1 MSTPEPVDEPVPVQ
15 NEGNTVPEPE
25 PTKHIRPRD
34 KGHLLAPQ
42 DVDHP
47 RDRWDMYYVYMFIR
61 KFTTLKEDIPS
72 FIDVTD
78 LENAILDDSGKVNIL
93 LEQVILRFILNLRP
107 NTRNTSSDQIPA
119 TLSSILHEFLKDK
132 DRPRERTVFW
142 DYNSDSNVMPA
153 KDQGG
158 DLWSYSWD
166 LKLKILRQ
174 LVDWQL
180 EYSASIRDII
190 DTAWQFKPKAHKKKS
205 ETPKLAPEAGE
216 PGSRESLLVK
226 PLGQDQLRLRFWV
239 ADDSPR
245 LYTSTNP
252 WKTGCRFQCV
262 AQNLDQYIDWIEK
275 LRYIAPPEAEDGKP
289 YRDARCEIHWDLI
302 YAMELRVDTIER
314 GLEEEKRLRDALAR
328 EAEQIAAG
336 NIAGPSMIQTRSKA
350 SQVDEEDAV
359 MREVVNLS
367 EDEPPRDSRRSQS
380 SDEMLR
386 TRDTTPAGNA
396 EFDYED
402 SPEQDGHNVASVSG
416 ALDEGISF
424 KTDIDP
430 SILKKRPKKR
440 RRHTSPATGKPTRA
454 SARKKQLTDEM
465 EGVQANGFETQESVE
480 VVVDAAMGLTTTDSG
495 MEMAPQSLSS
505 TEVMHGLK
513 GGRGKNT
520 KFWYFDEVGA
530 PSKRP
535 AEMVDDPDAVL
546 KRRRAKKLEGQ
557 STATDNTGAIVVS
570 RRPTSLG
577 ATVPDFLDKYV
588 SFVPPQYET

>member
-15 NEGNTVPEPE
+15 NEGNTVAEPE

-158 DLWSYSWD
+158 DLWLYSWD

-239 ADDSPR
+239 AD
-245 LYTSTNP
+245 
-252 WKTGCRFQCV
+252 
-262 AQNLDQYIDWIEK
+262 
-275 LRYIAPPEAEDGKP
+275 APPEAEDGKP

-480 VVVDAAMGLTTTDSG
+480 VVVDAAMGPATTDSG

-570 RRPTSLG
+570 RRPASLG

-588 SFVPPQYET
+588 SFGLPQYEP